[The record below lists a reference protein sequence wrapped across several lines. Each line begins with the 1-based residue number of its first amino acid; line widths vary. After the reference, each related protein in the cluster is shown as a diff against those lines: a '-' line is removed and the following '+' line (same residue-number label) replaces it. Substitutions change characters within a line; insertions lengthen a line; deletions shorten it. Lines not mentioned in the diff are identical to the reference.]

1 MKPTPEEIT
10 QIKKQKMSDKIS
22 AYQLNKKKVQNF
34 ENWLKSKAISWLKAT
49 DFEFVEDRIKWET
62 LEIRGDFLYVNSW
75 NKGPSYTGV
84 SYFIRDLDF
93 EE

>member
-34 ENWLKSKAISWLKAT
+34 ENWLK
-49 DFEFVEDRIKWET
+49 
-62 LEIRGDFLYVNSW
+62 
-75 NKGPSYTGV
+75 
-84 SYFIRDLDF
+84 
-93 EE
+93 